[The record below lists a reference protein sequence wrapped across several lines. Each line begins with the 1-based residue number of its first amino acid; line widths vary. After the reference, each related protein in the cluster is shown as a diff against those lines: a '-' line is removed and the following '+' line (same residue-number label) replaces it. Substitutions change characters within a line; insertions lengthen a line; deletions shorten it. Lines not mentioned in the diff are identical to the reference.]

1 MKFSSLQILFM
12 GKRLYKSG
20 KTTDTET
27 LHDSNP
33 VVNAAEVIKLPDG
46 CAECK
51 CLYKNATLW
60 CSRKVQ
66 HNKEIVTSCT
76 IAEAN
81 ALEDAVGQIKVGP
94 GFVNNM
100 RASTLGDTG

>member
-1 MKFSSLQILFM
+1 MSSKYKNRLKCWCRHATGHNISTCVIMKFSSLQILFM

-51 CLYKNATLW
+51 CLYKNATL
-60 CSRKVQ
+60 
-66 HNKEIVTSCT
+66 
-76 IAEAN
+76 
-81 ALEDAVGQIKVGP
+81 
-94 GFVNNM
+94 
-100 RASTLGDTG
+100 